1 MFGMEMNSFNVDDGF
16 AEATCHALSKGLIKE
31 EKYDQLRNCSNLVD
45 FKMSLDE
52 TDYGAYLINSEGHAG
67 PLDVNWLKKR
77 LYQKLKDEIV
87 YLKC

>member
-16 AEATCHALSKGLIKE
+16 AEAAVRALSRGLLRE
-31 EKYDQLRNCSNLVD
+31 DKYDMLRNCSNLDD
-45 FKMSLDE
+45 FKMSLHE
-52 TDYGAYLINSEGHAG
+52 TDYGQYLINSEGGSG

-87 YLKC
+87 YLKA